1 MSVLA
6 TVYSRAA
13 EGIVRVVLVE
23 PIIFVKHGY
32 SGRFNRRYVSEHI
45 PHTFKMVVHFSAAA
59 HEESLCYVLATVA
72 AAARKIELFKKMNVF
87 ALDLPVADEIER
99 RRKSG
104 KTGADYI
111 SRFFIGV
118 LRLFGARE

>member
-1 MSVLA
+1 
-6 TVYSRAA
+6 
-13 EGIVRVVLVE
+13 
-23 PIIFVKHGY
+23 
-32 SGRFNRRYVSEHI
+32 
-45 PHTFKMVVHFSAAA
+45 MVVHFSAAA

-87 ALDLPVADEIER
+87 ALDLTVTDEIER
-99 RRKSG
+99 RGKSG
-104 KTGADYI
+104 KTGANYI